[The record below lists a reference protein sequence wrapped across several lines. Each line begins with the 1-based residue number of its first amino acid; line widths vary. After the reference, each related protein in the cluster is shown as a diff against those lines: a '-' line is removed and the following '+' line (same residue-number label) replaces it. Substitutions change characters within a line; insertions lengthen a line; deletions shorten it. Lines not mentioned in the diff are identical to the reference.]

1 MRSFVGVTTADISTS
16 TLDQLLNTGRIQII
30 QNDSLQNLLA
40 NWNKEL
46 VDHKVE
52 TDNLLLNFRRDQI
65 TPLIINYYTYNLGG
79 TRMESFNLKPS
90 GFDFDY
96 KAIYQKPEFENIL
109 FNRIS
114 RIDWANREYNIL
126 VDQCDAFISIIQSE
140 INK

>member
-1 MRSFVGVTTADISTS
+1 MKAFLSSVTADISTS

-52 TDNLLLNFRRDQI
+52 TEERMYKFRGDQI
-65 TPLIINYYTYNLGG
+65 VPLMTKYYTYDLGG
-79 TRMESFNLKPS
+79 ARMESYNLKPS

-96 KAIYQKPEFENIL
+96 KAIYQNPEFEKIL
-109 FNRIS
+109 FYRINRIG
-114 RIDWANREYNIL
+114 RANGEYNIL
-126 VDQCDAFISIIQSE
+126 IDQCDTFISIIRSE